1 MVSSL
6 KPVQVRLSP
15 EHCAWLD
22 SQSKVISRSDVIRLL
37 IEDAIRR
44 GTVKEQQ
51 QAQRAGN

>member
-22 SQSKVISRSDVIRLL
+22 SQSKVISRNDVIRLL

-44 GTVKEQQ
+44 GTAKEQQ